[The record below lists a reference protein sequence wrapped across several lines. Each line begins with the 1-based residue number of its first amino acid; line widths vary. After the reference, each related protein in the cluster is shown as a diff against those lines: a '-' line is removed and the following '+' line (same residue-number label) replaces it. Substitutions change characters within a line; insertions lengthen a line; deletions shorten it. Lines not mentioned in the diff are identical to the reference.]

1 MGYCSGVQPR
11 DIYYRCVC
19 LRASVGERENERRLR
34 WRKKSVSTNRGS
46 MKSLSAHEQTHLMGG
61 PAPEVDVTTW
71 QPISC
76 TWSHTKQSGD
86 YSLRKSK
93 KLNFK
98 TTSRWLQPSH
108 TRRPR
113 PLKSGSWRV
122 LTELLWTCAL
132 AWWATMSDVEVQLW
146 RCTQRFHLH
155 SSWSY
160 LTELF
165 PSSSSTWTQRL
176 EDFAWVGSWVAR
188 GRKGEEREGG
198 IRSIWLQKHRVK
210 SLTLKGFILFFV
222 MLWGEVFSSPCLD
235 GTFQQD
241 KNTWHDQRGK
251 LANLG
256 KKIKKKSKCEKK
268 WRKEN
273 ISVIVS
279 SVYQGSSLFLF
290 LLFWC
295 FFFFFCKNM

>member
-19 LRASVGERENERRLR
+19 LRASVGERKERALR

-46 MKSLSAHEQTHLMGG
+46 MKLLSAHEQTHLMGG

-76 TWSHTKQSGD
+76 TWSHTQQSGD
-86 YSLRKSK
+86 YSLRRSK

-122 LTELLWTCAL
+122 LSELLWTCAL
-132 AWWATMSDVEVQLW
+132 AWWATMSDVEVQLR

-188 GRKGEEREGG
+188 GRKGEEGEGG

-222 MLWGEVFSSPCLD
+222 MLGGGSLPHVCTGWMAHFS
-235 GTFQQD
+235 
-241 KNTWHDQRGK
+241 
-251 LANLG
+251 
-256 KKIKKKSKCEKK
+256 KIKIHDTIRGES
-268 WRKEN
+268 
-273 ISVIVS
+273 
-279 SVYQGSSLFLF
+279 
-290 LLFWC
+290 
-295 FFFFFCKNM
+295 